1 MRMVIWAL
9 LGAVVGFVVMYMAL
23 SVQMDF
29 NFYAIAFQVNVI
41 LTALTLVLLLYIG
54 VSILQMRKKSEAN
67 VSDDEEDE
75 RDIWLYKKFSDTNML
90 VMATIVIGIVASA
103 ISLITN
109 QPTWLELISMVAV
122 TIAFILSL
130 GVSSLVNKF
139 YPDRNLPSVS
149 EKDYAKKLLAASDE
163 GERHVML
170 EGLYRSFNM
179 LNGALILALFLL
191 VVYSIGTGASQLFS
205 IFVIAV
211 ILLGANAKYFL
222 LIRKKS

>member
-54 VSILQMRKKSEAN
+54 VSILQMRKKSEAK

-109 QPTWLELISMVAV
+109 QPPWLELISIVAV

-149 EKDYAKKLLAASDE
+149 EKNYAKKLLAASDE

-191 VVYSIGTGASQLFS
+191 VVYSIGTGVSQLFS

>member
-1 MRMVIWAL
+1 MRLVIWAL
-9 LGAVVGFVVMYMAL
+9 LGAVVGFVVMYMTL
-23 SVQMDF
+23 SFQMDF
-29 NFYAIAFQVNVI
+29 DFYTIAFQVNVI
-41 LTALTLVLLLYIG
+41 LTALTIVLLLYIG
-54 VSILQMRKKSEAN
+54 LSILQMRKKSDAN

-90 VMATIVIGIVASA
+90 VMATIIIGIVATS
-103 ISLITN
+103 ISLITG
-109 QPTWLELISMVAV
+109 QPTWLELISTV
-122 TIAFILSL
+122 TVIIAFILSIS
-130 GVSSLVNKF
+130 VSSLVNKF

-170 EGLYRSFNM
+170 EGLYRSFNL
-179 LNGALILALFLL
+179 LNGTLILALFLL
-191 VVYSIGTGASQLFS
+191 AVYSIGTGVSQLFS
-205 IFVIAV
+205 IFVIAI